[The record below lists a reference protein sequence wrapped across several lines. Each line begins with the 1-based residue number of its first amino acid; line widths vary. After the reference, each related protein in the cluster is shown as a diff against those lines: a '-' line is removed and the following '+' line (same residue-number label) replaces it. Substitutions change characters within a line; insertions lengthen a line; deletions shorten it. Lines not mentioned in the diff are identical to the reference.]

1 MDKDAMLEFKNN
13 YMRMRQDR
21 KWKLPSGKYV
31 EDVLYEYAKNL
42 AHESPIHSFIV
53 DTSDA
58 TVMNLFSNGDQEH
71 IVTFNVLPDP
81 EIEDELMD
89 YLLKYRKAI
98 RDSRNAENSQCRYQR
113 LSVFSQL

>member
-1 MDKDAMLEFKNN
+1 MNKDAMLEFKNN

-31 EDVLYEYAKNL
+31 EDVLYEMPRTWPMKVQYTV
-42 AHESPIHSFIV
+42 S
-53 DTSDA
+53 SDA

-71 IVTFNVLPDP
+71 IVTLNVLPDP